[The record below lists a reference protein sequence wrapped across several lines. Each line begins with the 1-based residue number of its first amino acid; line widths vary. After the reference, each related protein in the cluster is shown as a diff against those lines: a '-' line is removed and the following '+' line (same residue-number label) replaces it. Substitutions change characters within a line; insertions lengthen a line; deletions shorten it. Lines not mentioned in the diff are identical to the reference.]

1 MSRSAISRGD
11 LKYLMLEGLV
21 VVFGVLAALVVDGW
35 REEAARRS
43 AAESAFRRVIAEVS
57 LNLQELED
65 LSATVAERLERLR
78 SLKTDAPPGVPLS
91 ELINRFTGY
100 RTPDLREAAWD
111 RLSGSDLSDLVDQ
124 DLLNEAFYLY
134 EWGRQFDGLDLEIY
148 RLTYSELFYLPE
160 RRSTAILI
168 SERIMEQ
175 QLSWTRE
182 LIPVYRDFLSSTQ

>member
-1 MSRSAISRGD
+1 MRGPAIGRGD
-11 LKYLMLEGLV
+11 LKYLVLEGLV

-43 AAESAFRRVIAEVS
+43 AAESALERVMAEVS

-65 LSATVAERLERLR
+65 LSATVTERLERLR

-148 RLTYSELFYLPE
+148 RLTFRELFYLPE
-160 RRSTAILI
+160 KRSTAILI

-182 LIPVYRDFLSSTQ
+182 LIPVYREFLSSAR